1 MLQPLVDAPSPPP
14 PTSKR
19 LASLDILRGFTVLL
33 MVFVDE
39 AGVAFPAINHSAW
52 DGITL
57 ADFVMPW
64 FLFMVGTSL
73 SLSLRK
79 YRAARKA
86 GTRAIL
92 TRALKLIGLGPRNY
106 FDDRWCRFDFFLVCA
121 SLLDQFFFELLMTV
135 RVRVRVS

>member
-57 ADFVMPW
+57 ADVVMPW
-64 FLFMVGTSL
+64 FLFMVGTSMAF
-73 SLSLRK
+73 SLRRYK
-79 YRAARKA
+79 RDGTSRLA
-86 GTRAIL
+86 GTRAAF
-92 TRALKLIGLGPRNY
+92 TRAMKLYWVFRSYHRSMNW
-106 FDDRWCRFDFFLVCA
+106 R
-121 SLLDQFFFELLMTV
+121 
-135 RVRVRVS
+135 